1 MLSIIPKEVLA
12 TLGNIH
18 KLLDIGQ
25 NFTKQNKNNV
35 NNAVKAN
42 QNNNN
47 NNSSNEKANESDN
60 ETGEK

>member
-25 NFTKQNKNNV
+25 NFTKTNKT
-35 NNAVKAN
+35 NAMKGPPQKSAT
-42 QNNNN
+42 
-47 NNSSNEKANESDN
+47 EK
-60 ETGEK
+60 GEKESTKDKQ

>member
-25 NFTKQNKNNV
+25 NFTKTNKNNV
-35 NNAVKAN
+35 MNGPPNPNAP
-42 QNNNN
+42 
-47 NNSSNEKANESDN
+47 SDK
-60 ETGEK
+60 GEKDANKDK

>member
-25 NFTKQNKNNV
+25 NFSKKKKNNV

-47 NNSSNEKANESDN
+47 NSNNEKTNESDN
-60 ETGEK
+60 QTAEK

>member
-25 NFTKQNKNNV
+25 NFSKPAKSV
-35 NNAVKAN
+35 NLNTSASSSSTAN
-42 QNNNN
+42 MT
-47 NNSSNEKANESDN
+47 ANTIKS
-60 ETGEK
+60 

>member
-25 NFTKQNKNNV
+25 NFTKTNKTNV
-35 NNAVKAN
+35 MTGPPNPNASADKSDKETN
-42 QNNNN
+42 K
-47 NNSSNEKANESDN
+47 EK
-60 ETGEK
+60 

>member
-25 NFTKQNKNNV
+25 NFSKQTKIQNL
-35 NNAVKAN
+35 
-42 QNNNN
+42 
-47 NNSSNEKANESDN
+47 NNSAVSSSTANTTNS
-60 ETGEK
+60 TKS

>member
-25 NFTKQNKNNV
+25 NFAKNAKRLIKN
-35 NNAVKAN
+35 
-42 QNNNN
+42 
-47 NNSSNEKANESDN
+47 
-60 ETGEK
+60 

>member
-25 NFTKQNKNNV
+25 NFSKPAKSV
-35 NNAVKAN
+35 NLNTSTTSTSTANTTTNTVK
-42 QNNNN
+42 
-47 NNSSNEKANESDN
+47 
-60 ETGEK
+60 T

>member
-25 NFTKQNKNNV
+25 NFTKTNKNNV
-35 NNAVKAN
+35 INGPPNPNAATE
-42 QNNNN
+42 
-47 NNSSNEKANESDN
+47 NSDKDTTKEK
-60 ETGEK
+60 

>member
-42 QNNNN
+42 QNNTNN
-47 NNSSNEKANESDN
+47 NTPNDKVNESDTDN
-60 ETGEK
+60 AEK